1 MVLIIAAFSIQA
13 IADENNTNIDEP
25 HLVQYITQI
34 YKQIDFKNCNHLSYY
49 VFEKAYRGY
58 LNLKYAGKLNNEK
71 EIITICN
78 YDLPSTENRLWV
90 IDLHA
95 HKVLFN
101 TYVAHGQGTGED
113 CAAEFSNTK
122 NSHQSSL
129 GFYVTTATYEGE
141 HGTSLRLDG
150 MDYGY
155 NDAALDRDIVV
166 HGAEYVSEHF
176 ITENNRLGRS
186 WGCPAVALDLALPL
200 INTIKDG
207 TCFFSY
213 FPDNKYMKTAYWL
226 NKKITHL
233 PENNMLPDIEMN
245 LKLEKGSY
253 ANRNTTI
260 LNNTIASVGKIENKN
275 SSKDLNSYSNSFP
288 KNITRIEYVRNGKID
303 SVKTF
308 VIEGN

>member
-1 MVLIIAAFSIQA
+1 
-13 IADENNTNIDEP
+13 
-25 HLVQYITQI
+25 
-34 YKQIDFKNCNHLSYY
+34 
-49 VFEKAYRGY
+49 
-58 LNLKYAGKLNNEK
+58 
-71 EIITICN
+71 
-78 YDLPSTENRLWV
+78 
-90 IDLHA
+90 
-95 HKVLFN
+95 
-101 TYVAHGQGTGED
+101 
-113 CAAEFSNTK
+113 
-122 NSHQSSL
+122 
-129 GFYVTTATYEGE
+129 
-141 HGTSLRLDG
+141 